1 VISVAAAGSRPQRVT
16 LAAAAATMISPVSPR
31 YQCGLAS
38 SGNTAIRARPAATQA
53 AGSGWSRVASPAS
66 AAITT
71 APQPA
76 QNQAIPEISGYS
88 DIEARMTAAAVV
100 KVSR

>member
-1 VISVAAAGSRPQRVT
+1 MSVAAAGSRPQRVT
-16 LAAAAATMISPVSPR
+16 LDAAAATMISPVSPR

-38 SGNTAIRARPAATQA
+38 SGYTAISARPVATPA

-76 QNQAIPEISGYS
+76 QNQPIPAISGYS
-88 DIEARMTAAAVV
+88 DTAARMTAAAVV
-100 KVSR
+100 MVSR

>member
-1 VISVAAAGSRPQRVT
+1 MISVAAAGSRPQRVT
-16 LAAAAATMISPVSPR
+16 LAAAAATMTSPVSPR

-38 SGNTAIRARPAATQA
+38 SGNTAISARPAATPA

-76 QNQAIPEISGYS
+76 QNQPIPAISGYS
-88 DIEARMTAAAVV
+88 DTAARMTAAAVV
-100 KVSR
+100 MVSR